1 MVQVL
6 LHNSTL
12 TPAPA
17 AYGAAVEKALA
28 AAGATLGADGE
39 VDLAGE
45 TVLVVNIDP
54 DDDIAVI
61 DLARFDD
68 AVLDLVFDLA
78 QATASFVVMSNGAV
92 CGTPATGQ
100 PPPAWSMGLQAHG
113 IAERADFRDWLAGD
127 IETQQATEAYE
138 TAVTAALAKAR
149 AERDAK
155 PAQAPLFKRLTDALF
170 GKSI

>member
-17 AYGAAVEKALA
+17 GYGAAVEKALV

-39 VDLAGE
+39 VSLGGRVILMLHVDHQ
-45 TVLVVNIDP
+45 
-54 DDDIAVI
+54 DDIAVI
-61 DLARFDD
+61 DLEQFDD

-78 QATASFVVMSNGAV
+78 EATASFVVMAGAT
-92 CGTPATGQ
+92 CATPATGQ
-100 PPPAWSMGLQAHG
+100 PPPGWSMGFQSSG

-127 IETQQATEAYE
+127 IETQQAEEARQAAIAE
-138 TAVTAALAKAR
+138 ALAKAQV
-149 AERDAK
+149 ERDAEPAK
-155 PAQAPLFKRLTDALF
+155 PMFKRLTDALF

>member
-28 AAGATLGADGE
+28 AAGATFGADGE
-39 VDLAGE
+39 VGLAGE
-45 TVLVVNIDP
+45 TVLIVNVDP

-61 DLARFDD
+61 DLERFDD

-78 QATASFVVMSNGAV
+78 EATASFVVMGNGAV

-100 PPPAWSMGLQAHG
+100 PPPAWSMRLQAHG
-113 IAERADFRDWLAGD
+113 TAERADFRDWLAGD
-127 IETQQATEAYE
+127 IETQQETEAYE
-138 TAVTAALAKAR
+138 AAVAEALAKAR
-149 AERDAK
+149 AARDAK
-155 PAQAPLFKRLTDALF
+155 PAQPIFKRLTDALF

>member
-17 AYGAAVEKALA
+17 AYGAAVERALA
-28 AAGATLGADGE
+28 AAGATLGPDGE
-39 VDLAGE
+39 VRLAGQ
-45 TVLVVNIDP
+45 TVLVVNVDP
-54 DDDIAVI
+54 QDDIAVI
-61 DLARFDD
+61 DLERFDD
-68 AVLDLVFDLA
+68 AVFDLVFDLA
-78 QATASFVVMSNGAV
+78 EATASFVVMGGGAV

-100 PPPAWSMGLQAHG
+100 PPPAWSMGLQSSGTAD
-113 IAERADFRDWLAGD
+113 RADFRDWLAGD
-127 IETQQATEAYE
+127 VERQLEAEARQAAI
-138 TAVTAALAKAR
+138 AKALAKAR

-155 PAQAPLFKRLTDALF
+155 PAKLMFTRLTDALF

>member
-28 AAGATLGADGE
+28 AAERDARRGRRGQS
-39 VDLAGE
+39 LAGPA
-45 TVLVVNIDP
+45 VLVVTVDP

-61 DLARFDD
+61 DLERFDD

-78 QATASFVVMSNGAV
+78 EATASFVVIAGADLRDP
-92 CGTPATGQ
+92 GDRSTA
-100 PPPAWSMGLQAHG
+100 AGLVGPWDFQAHG
-113 IAERADFRDWLAGD
+113 TAERADFRDWLAGD
-127 IETQQATEAYE
+127 IETSCRRKPARS
-138 TAVTAALAKAR
+138 AVAAALAKAR
-149 AERDAK
+149 ADAT
-155 PAQAPLFKRLTDALF
+155 PSPPNPYSNA
-170 GKSI
+170 

>member
-39 VDLAGE
+39 VGLAGQ
-45 TVLVVNIDP
+45 TVLVVTVDP
-54 DDDIAVI
+54 EDDIAVI
-61 DLARFDD
+61 DLERFDD

-78 QATASFVVMSNGAV
+78 EATASFVVMGDGAV
-92 CGTPATGQ
+92 CATPATGQ
-100 PPPAWSMGLQAHG
+100 PPPAWSMGIQSSG
-113 IAERADFRDWLAGD
+113 TAERADFRDWLAGD
-127 IETQQATEAYE
+127 IETQLAAEAYQATV
-138 TAVTAALAKAR
+138 AVALAKAR
-149 AERDAK
+149 AEREAK
-155 PAQAPLFKRLTDALF
+155 PAKPIFQRLTDALF

>member
-17 AYGAAVEKALA
+17 AYGVAVEKALT

-39 VDLAGE
+39 VSLDGQ
-45 TVLVVNIDP
+45 TVLVVNVDP
-54 DDDIAVI
+54 QDDIAVI
-61 DLARFDD
+61 DLERFDD
-68 AVLDLVFDLA
+68 AALDLIFDLA
-78 QATASFVVMSNGAV
+78 EATASFVVMGSGAV

-100 PPPAWSMGLQAHG
+100 PPPAWSMGFQSSG
-113 IAERADFRDWLAGD
+113 TAERADFRDWLAGD
-127 IETQQATEAYE
+127 VEDQRAAEAQEAAVAT
-138 TAVTAALAKAR
+138 ALAKAR
-149 AERDAK
+149 AERDANLAK
-155 PAQAPLFKRLTDALF
+155 PMFKRLTDALF

>member
-1 MVQVL
+1 MAQVL

-12 TPAPA
+12 TPVPA
-17 AYGAAVEKALA
+17 AYGAAMEKALS
-28 AAGATLGADGE
+28 AAGATFGATGE
-39 VDLAGE
+39 VGLAGQ
-45 TVLVVNIDP
+45 TVLVVTVDP

-61 DLARFDD
+61 DLERFDD

-113 IAERADFRDWLAGD
+113 TAERADFRDWLAGD
-127 IETQQATEAYE
+127 VEAQQEVEAYE
-138 TAVTAALAKAR
+138 VAAAEALAKAR

-155 PAQAPLFKRLTDALF
+155 PAPSPIFKRLTDALF

>member
-28 AAGATLGADGE
+28 VAGATLGADGE
-39 VDLAGE
+39 VGLAGE
-45 TVLVVNIDP
+45 AVLVVTIDP

-61 DLARFDD
+61 DLERFDD

-78 QATASFVVMSNGAV
+78 EATASFVVMGSGAV

-100 PPPAWSMGLQAHG
+100 PPPAWSM
-113 IAERADFRDWLAGD
+113 RLA
-127 IETQQATEAYE
+127 Q
-138 TAVTAALAKAR
+138 ALAKAR
-149 AERDAK
+149 AERAAK
-155 PAQAPLFKRLTDALF
+155 PAQPLFKRLTDALF

>member
-28 AAGATLGADGE
+28 AAGATLGAEGE
-39 VDLAGE
+39 VSLAGR
-45 TVLVVNIDP
+45 TVLAVNVDP
-54 DDDIAVI
+54 QDDIAVI
-61 DLARFDD
+61 DLEGFDD

-78 QATASFVVMSNGAV
+78 QATASFVVMGSGAV

-100 PPPAWSMGLQAHG
+100 PPPAWSMGLQSSG
-113 IAERADFRDWLAGD
+113 TAERADFRDWIAGD
-127 IETQQATEAYE
+127 IENQLAAEAHEIAVAT
-138 TAVTAALAKAR
+138 ALAKAR
-149 AERDAK
+149 AARDAK
-155 PAQAPLFKRLTDALF
+155 PAKPVFKRLTDALF

>member
-1 MVQVL
+1 MVQIL

-17 AYGAAVEKALA
+17 AYGAAMEKALA

-39 VDLAGE
+39 VSLAGE
-45 TVLVVNIDP
+45 TVLVVTVDP

-61 DLARFDD
+61 ELEQDDD

-78 QATASFVVMSNGAV
+78 ESTASFVVLSGSFCA
-92 CGTPATGQ
+92 TPRTGQ
-100 PPPAWSMGLQAHG
+100 PPAGWSMGFVSFG
-113 IAERADFRDWLAGD
+113 SAEREPFRLWLAAD
-127 IETQQATEAYE
+127 IAYQREAEAHQAKVA
-138 TAVTAALAKAR
+138 AALAKAR

-155 PAQAPLFKRLTDALF
+155 PAKPVFKRLTDALF

>member
-28 AAGATLGADGE
+28 AAGATFAADGE
-39 VDLAGE
+39 VGLAGE
-45 TVLVVNIDP
+45 TVLIVNVDP

-61 DLARFDD
+61 DLERFDD

-78 QATASFVVMSNGAV
+78 EATASFVVMSNGAV

-100 PPPAWSMGLQAHG
+100 PPPAWSMRLQAHG
-113 IAERADFRDWLAGD
+113 TAERADFRDWLAGD
-127 IETQQATEAYE
+127 IETQQETEAYE
-138 TAVTAALAKAR
+138 AAVAEALAKAR
-149 AERDAK
+149 AARDAK
-155 PAQAPLFKRLTDALF
+155 PAQPIFKRLTDALF

>member
-28 AAGATLGADGE
+28 AAGATLGAKGE
-39 VDLAGE
+39 VSLAGQ
-45 TVLVVNIDP
+45 TVLVVTVDP
-54 DDDIAVI
+54 RDDIAVI
-61 DLARFDD
+61 DLERFDD

-78 QATASFVVMSNGAV
+78 EATASFVVMGGGAV

-100 PPPAWSMGLQAHG
+100 PPPAWSMGFQCSG

-127 IETQQATEAYE
+127 VESQRAGEARQA
-138 TAVTAALAKAR
+138 AVAAALAKAR
-149 AERDAK
+149 AQRDAK
-155 PAQAPLFKRLTDALF
+155 PAKPVFKRLTDALF

>member
-17 AYGAAVEKALA
+17 AYGAAVDKALA
-28 AAGATLGADGE
+28 SAGATLGADGE
-39 VDLAGE
+39 VGLAGQ
-45 TVLVVNIDP
+45 TVLVVTIDP

-61 DLARFDD
+61 DLERFDD
-68 AVLDLVFDLA
+68 VVLDLVFDLA

-113 IAERADFRDWLAGD
+113 TAERADFRDWLAGD
-127 IETQQATEAYE
+127 IENQLAAEAYE
-138 TAVTAALAKAR
+138 VAVAEALAKAR

-155 PAQAPLFKRLTDALF
+155 SAKPMFKRLTDALF

>member
-39 VDLAGE
+39 VGLDGGA
-45 TVLVVNIDP
+45 VLVVTIDP

-61 DLARFDD
+61 DLERFDD
-68 AVLDLVFDLA
+68 VVLDLVFDLA
-78 QATASFVVMSNGAV
+78 EATASFVVMSNGAV

-100 PPPAWSMGLQAHG
+100 PPPAWSMRLQAHG
-113 IAERADFRDWLAGD
+113 TAERADFRDWLAGD
-127 IETQQATEAYE
+127 IESQQATEAHE
-138 TAVTAALAKAR
+138 AAVAEALAKAR

-155 PAQAPLFKRLTDALF
+155 SAQPLFKRLTDALF